1 MEGYRHPGPGSTEW
15 PKQDEP
21 KENHI
26 VIKMSNVEERILEA
40 VREKQFGI
48 YSPQD
53 YQQIFQQKFFRPE
66 GSGIMHA
73 KC

>member
-53 YQQIFQQKFFRPE
+53 YQQIFQQKFFMPE
-66 GSGIMHA
+66 GSGIIQA

>member
-1 MEGYRHPGPGSTEW
+1 
-15 PKQDEP
+15 
-21 KENHI
+21 
-26 VIKMSNVEERILEA
+26 MSNVEERTLEA